1 MLLLNFL
8 LCEQRKL
15 LSVKRIFHNSYL
27 FHAEQLLNA
36 INMQSYSRYNVTS
49 NIQRLDKTEYM
60 YVIFVS
66 LICSLL
72 PKALH
77 SGTVI
82 FTAAAVVPCGARK
95 RLPVHHHSEDYI
107 FWSCPITGLTFS
119 QFENRVPLKPVLGEH
134 RSLNLSKKIRLK
146 SPKS

>member
-15 LSVKRIFHNSYL
+15 LSVKRIFHNGYL
-27 FHAEQLLNA
+27 FHAKQLLNA

-77 SGTVI
+77 SGAVI

-95 RLPVHHHSEDYI
+95 TS
-107 FWSCPITGLTFS
+107 SLTS
-119 QFENRVPLKPVLGEH
+119 
-134 RSLNLSKKIRLK
+134 S
-146 SPKS
+146 